1 MNINLSWV
9 GQSTIVLVICPTE
22 LVVEP
27 EPTVYSLARQAGKGL
42 HSKAKSHPVDR
53 SSGYTGNR
61 RAIGSTL
68 WIHWNANILTH
79 DQQSDTNLSEFPW
92 QWYAIVFILCNLQ
105 LISYSDS
112 SHFGVGRFGKPV
124 SPYPYLALQVS
135 YELILIFLVESN
147 ICWPRISC
155 NQGIGINCSYSL

>member
-1 MNINLSWV
+1 MNINVSWV

-27 EPTVYSLARQAGKGL
+27 EPTLCSLARQAGKGL
-42 HSKAKSHPVDR
+42 YSKAKSHPVDR
-53 SSGYTGNR
+53 STGYTGNR
-61 RAIGSTL
+61 RAIGTTL
-68 WIHWNANILTH
+68 WIHWPHN
-79 DQQSDTNLSEFPW
+79 QRSDTNLSEFPW
-92 QWYAIVFILCNLQ
+92 QWYAIVCILCNLQ

-112 SHFGVGRFGKPV
+112 SHFGVGRFGKTV
-124 SPYPYLALQVS
+124 SPSPFLALQVS

-155 NQGIGINCSYSL
+155 NQGIGIYGSNRL